1 MEEGR
6 EKENKEPGINEVKNQ
21 EGEDFAGEI
30 IFMCYAD
37 WES

>member
-6 EKENKEPGINEVKNQ
+6 EKEGKESGTERVMNQ

-37 WES
+37 WQS